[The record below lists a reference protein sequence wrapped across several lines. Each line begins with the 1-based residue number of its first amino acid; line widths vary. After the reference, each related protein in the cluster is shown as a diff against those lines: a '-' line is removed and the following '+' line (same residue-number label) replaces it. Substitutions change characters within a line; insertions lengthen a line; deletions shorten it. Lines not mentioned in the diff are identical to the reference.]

1 MNDLFSVT
9 AAHYIHAGE
18 AGIDHLHFLMNAAIS
33 DLNSLALDD
42 LSMLW
47 ACVLHKGH
55 GKDRSHAKNYR
66 TISTCPVVRARL
78 LMHIS
83 LFCTGICGAETQFQ
97 RQESSHE
104 LSALVLTES
113 INFSKASNSKPAFV
127 VYLDAKSALI

>member
-55 GKDRSHAKNYR
+55 GKDRSHAKN
-66 TISTCPVVRARL
+66 
-78 LMHIS
+78 
-83 LFCTGICGAETQFQ
+83 
-97 RQESSHE
+97 
-104 LSALVLTES
+104 
-113 INFSKASNSKPAFV
+113 
-127 VYLDAKSALI
+127 